1 MNECL
6 QVFIMVVNN
15 HILFYI
21 VSFHP
26 KHLLSAIIDG
36 EAHYLSTVLTVEEGR
51 RKQISLRISCK
62 PDSVLDVLHSL
73 LSKTHLK

>member
-1 MNECL
+1 
-6 QVFIMVVNN
+6 MVVNN

-36 EAHYLSTVLTVEEGR
+36 EARYLSKMLAVEEGQR
-51 RKQISLRISCK
+51 EQISLRICK
-62 PDSVLDVLHSL
+62 PVF
-73 LSKTHLK
+73 